1 MKRSLKAK
9 NVAKVLKTTPLFVV
23 GGRPRYAYGNP
34 AEEILDIWPRVPRR
48 KPSLRQKL
56 RNFFRKITEVFRCP

>member
-1 MKRSLKAK
+1 MKRSLKMEEVSK
-9 NVAKVLKTTPLFVV
+9 TLKTTPLFVV

-56 RNFFRKITEVFRCP
+56 RNFFREIIRAIECR